1 MRVLPLYHI
10 VTNVKALKVLKKK
23 KKKKG
28 VGEPYLSLP
37 WVVSVITNPSTLKFM
52 QSTVICTGQYHVY
65 STLYYENTPI
75 VKAVSENNRSFYRNS
90 CICGHE
96 NAQYAHIQHSYH
108 NISMYSHV
116 SHDIRDSTVTLHHR
130 VHLC

>member
-1 MRVLPLYHI
+1 MSRPL
-10 VTNVKALKVLKKK
+10 
-23 KKKKG
+23 KG
-28 VGEPYLSLP
+28 PSYKGLGAYLSLP

>member
-10 VTNVKALKVLKKK
+10 APPMSRPLKGPSY
-23 KKKKG
+23 KG
-28 VGEPYLSLP
+28 LGAYLSLP

>member
-10 VTNVKALKVLKKK
+10 APPMSRPLKGPSY
-23 KKKKG
+23 KG
-28 VGEPYLSLP
+28 LGAYLSLP

-75 VKAVSENNRSFYRNS
+75 VKAVSENN
-90 CICGHE
+90 
-96 NAQYAHIQHSYH
+96 
-108 NISMYSHV
+108 
-116 SHDIRDSTVTLHHR
+116 
-130 VHLC
+130 

>member
-10 VTNVKALKVLKKK
+10 APPMSRPLKGPSY
-23 KKKKG
+23 KG
-28 VGEPYLSLP
+28 LGAYLSLP
-37 WVVSVITNPSTLKFM
+37 WVVSVITNPSTLKFL

>member
-10 VTNVKALKVLKKK
+10 APPMSRPLKGPSY
-23 KKKKG
+23 KG
-28 VGEPYLSLP
+28 LGAYLSLP
-37 WVVSVITNPSTLKFM
+37 WVVSVITNPSTLKFV